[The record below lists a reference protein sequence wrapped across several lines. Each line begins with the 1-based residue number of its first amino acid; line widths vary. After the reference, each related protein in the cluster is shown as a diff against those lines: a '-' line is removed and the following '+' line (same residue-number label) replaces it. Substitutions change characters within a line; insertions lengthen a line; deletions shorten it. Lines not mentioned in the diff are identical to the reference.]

1 MGGEPQENVP
11 GLIGNVSSVP
21 GFLLA
26 LLLVGARLSAQDA
39 FLDRWK
45 ELAARQPERV
55 KFTITAPKTEFFFGE
70 VIPLELN
77 FTSTQ
82 PRTFQADSRLQDRV
96 GRMNGIE
103 EFVAAPASLCEDPLK
118 DLPGATG
125 GMGGI
130 SGGPAVL
137 IEKPFAF
144 ERALNEWVRFRKPGE
159 YRVYVVS
166 RRVSQVED
174 SARSDY
180 YLHLFA
186 RGKPVE
192 LASNVLTLK
201 ILPAP
206 APWVKE
212 QIAAAKKTLDAPAGP
227 NDQAAN
233 QRQRAIRALRFL
245 DSPEAAEELV
255 RRLTGDQGVDS
266 YQAYMGVLGS
276 PYRKQLLTLMEQ
288 RLTAA
293 DQPVWDRYLDT
304 LAQLAE
310 LMTNKPMPPYPK
322 DAAGQKAWQDE
333 SKRRAGAQ
341 EAKRNE
347 YAARL
352 IASLPAKQP
361 PARAVSL
368 DTLLGLTRN
377 GPAPPWLP
385 SVVASLIANFRSLP
399 VMTQSTLLEYQW
411 SALKGPAILPLLRDL
426 VANPPPQQFDPRVET
441 VALRRL
447 YELSPGEGRKIILD
461 EIRKPTKRLP
471 FPTLAIL
478 TDPALPELN
487 DVLAERFD
495 PLLILRYA
503 TGDIV
508 KRVESAYLAR
518 DAEIKKRNL
527 PTCAGPLAF
536 YFLKYD
542 PPFGERLLR
551 EDFAKPGAVPACY
564 DIGFQFNQ
572 LGRWAYS
579 AALELLAIESLTSPN
594 VAVKRGA
601 AEVLGKYGAAAAE
614 KPLWDAME
622 YFHSWW
628 KGREEGLK
636 EQNGEGSVQLERAL
650 RTALARADGWVLQE
664 PELQRLLAVCSTEWC
679 RSEVTGWIGAAKAPL
694 SISVVPRADG
704 LGYDVGQYG
713 PGAED
718 WLRRKLPQYPAATEI
733 RVVQWPNEANMPGVR
748 EARERARIILG
759 ASGRKAAQ

>member
-1 MGGEPQENVP
+1 MLQRTWASPVW
-11 GLIGNVSSVP
+11 LAAV
-21 GFLLA
+21 LLA
-26 LLLVGARLSAQDA
+26 GARVSAQDA

-45 ELAARQPERV
+45 ELASRQPERV
-55 KFTITAPKTEFFFGE
+55 KFTIAAPKAEFFLGE

-82 PRTFQADSRLQDRV
+82 PRTFLASSRLQDRV
-96 GRMNGIE
+96 GRMNRVE
-103 EFVAAPASLCEDPLK
+103 EFVTAPAALCEDPLQG
-118 DLPGATG
+118 LPAATG
-125 GMGGI
+125 GEGGL
-130 SGGPAVL
+130 SGGPVVL
-137 IEKPFAF
+137 SEKPFSF
-144 ERALNEWVRFRKPGE
+144 ERALNEWVRFRRPGE
-159 YRVYVVS
+159 YRVYVLS

-186 RGKPVE
+186 RGKPIE
-192 LASNVLTLK
+192 LASNLLTLK

-206 APWVKE
+206 APWVRQ
-212 QIAAAKKTLDAPAGP
+212 QIAAAKKTLDAPAAP

-266 YQAYMGVLGS
+266 FQAYLGVLES
-276 PYRKQLLTLMEQ
+276 PYRKRLLTLMEQ
-288 RLTAA
+288 RLVAA
-293 DQPVWDRYLDT
+293 DQPVWDQYLDT
-304 LAQLAE
+304 LAQLVE
-310 LMTNKPMPPYPK
+310 LLTEKPMPPYPK
-322 DAAGQKAWQDE
+322 DAAGQKAWQEE
-333 SKRRAGAQ
+333 SKRRADAR
-341 EAKRNE
+341 ERKRDE

-368 DTLLGLTRN
+368 NTLLGFARN
-377 GPAPPWLP
+377 GPQPPWLP

-411 SALKGPAILPLLRDL
+411 STLKGPAILPLLRDL
-426 VANPPPQQFDPRVET
+426 VANPPRQQFDPRVEA

-447 YELSPGEGRKIILD
+447 YELSPGESRKIILD
-461 EIRKPTKRLP
+461 EIRKPTKRIP

-478 TDPALPELN
+478 TDAALPELN

-508 KRVESAYLAR
+508 KRLESAYLAR

-527 PTCAGPLAF
+527 PACSGPLAF

-551 EDFAKPGAVPACY
+551 EDFAKPNAVPACY

-579 AALELLAIESLTSPN
+579 PALERLAIESLTSPN

-614 KPLWDAME
+614 KPLWDATE

-664 PELQRLLAVCSTEWC
+664 PELKRLLALCSTEWC

-694 SISVVPRADG
+694 SITIVPQGDG

-713 PGAED
+713 PGGED
-718 WLRRKLPQYPAATEI
+718 WLRRKLPQYPAAIEF
-733 RVVQWPNEANMPGVR
+733 RVVQWPNEANMPGAR
-748 EARERARIILG
+748 EARERAQKVLG